1 MKTIQNVYRVISS
14 EIEQVEI
21 FPTCKSI
28 YNDTYQKHSCFMLVH
43 VHIVEISYLANNAFI
58 LTRGR
63 DLLLIYG
70 GYNIEDRILRIEY
83 IYIIY

>member
-1 MKTIQNVYRVISS
+1 MKFNETNSTCICIVISS
-14 EIEQVEI
+14 DIAQVKI

-63 DLLLIYG
+63 DLLLIY
-70 GYNIEDRILRIEY
+70 
-83 IYIIY
+83 